1 MHCIKFLGQHV
12 SARDPDRPDAEFQ
25 VRVAALSGFTSLGA
39 PMMQDRKGPSGERG
53 GPVRK
58 GYAQQ
63 SHFNV
68 KT

>member
-1 MHCIKFLGQHV
+1 MHGIKFLGQHV

-39 PMMQDRKGPSGERG
+39 PMMQGKKGPSGGRG
-53 GPVRK
+53 GPVRI

-63 SHFNV
+63 SRFNV